1 MINLLPSD
9 YRAHLRHGRLNARL
23 RRWLVIGVFT
33 IAGMII
39 VLASGWFYI
48 SKQVEDLNKSANA
61 TETLLHSKSLVN
73 VQKQADEISQN
84 ILIINQV
91 LKREIRFSDL
101 IQQIGKVMPPG
112 AVLGSLT
119 LSKANGAIDITANT
133 KNYSSAAQIAVNLG
147 DPKNNI
153 FAKVDVISII
163 CSADPKTY
171 PCTASY
177 RALFG
182 QATELRFLNAT
193 EGDKQ

>member
-1 MINLLPSD
+1 MINLLPAD
-9 YRAHLRHGRLNARL
+9 YRAHLRHDRSNTQLH
-23 RRWLVIGVFT
+23 RWLVIGAFT
-33 IAGMII
+33 IAGMLV

-48 SKQVEDLNKSANA
+48 NKQVEDLSKSATA
-61 TETLLHSKSLVN
+61 TEALLHSKSLVN

-153 FAKVDVISII
+153 FAKVDVISIV
-163 CSADPKTY
+163 CSPDQKTY
-171 PCTASY
+171 PCTAAY

-182 QATELRFLNAT
+182 KATELRFLNAT
-193 EGDKQ
+193 EGDNQ